1 MAEAAPLRA
10 GVVGVG
16 KMGRNHARVY
26 RELPESTL
34 AGIYDADPDRAR
46 AVADEYGTEAR
57 TLADLLETVDVV
69 SVAVP
74 TEYHYDTAREC
85 IDAGVHTL
93 VEKPLVD
100 SPENGRRLVE
110 FADDRGVV
118 LQAGHVERFNP
129 AVRSLA
135 ELVSDLD
142 VIAVTAR
149 RLGPPIERDVS
160 DTVIM
165 DLMIH
170 DVDILLSLVDSE
182 VADVS
187 ASGARGTSFGT
198 ATVDFESGVVG
209 QLTASRVTQQKVREL
224 TISATDCRVTVDY
237 IDQSVEIHRQSLPEF
252 VREEGDVR
260 YRHESVIEQV
270 TVDKHEP
277 LKAELSAFVEA
288 VMTGSEPVVSGE
300 DGLRALELTRRI
312 DRLAQEGAATRPPIT
327 R

>member
-1 MAEAAPLRA
+1 MAESPLRA

-26 RELPESTL
+26 RELPGATL
-34 AGIYDADPDRAR
+34 AGVFDADPDRAR
-46 AVADEYGTEAR
+46 SVADEYDTEAR
-57 TLADLLETVDVV
+57 TMADLLGTVDVV
-69 SVAVP
+69 SVVVP

-100 SPENGRRLVE
+100 TPENGRRLVD

-129 AVRSLA
+129 AVRALA
-135 ELVSDLD
+135 DFVPDLD
-142 VIAVTAR
+142 VIAISAR
-149 RLGPPIERDVS
+149 RLGPPIDREVD

-170 DVDILLSLVDSE
+170 DVDILLSLVDAE
-182 VADVS
+182 ATNVS
-187 ASGARGTSFGT
+187 AVGARDTQYGT
-198 ATVDFESGVVG
+198 ATVEFDSGVVG
-209 QLTASRVTQQKVREL
+209 RLTASRVTQQKVREL
-224 TISATDCRVTVDY
+224 TLTASDCQVIVDY
-237 IDQSVEIHRQSLPEF
+237 IDQTLEIHRQSLPEF
-252 VREEGDVR
+252 VRDEGAVR
-260 YRHESVIEQV
+260 YRHENVVEQV

-277 LKAELSAFVEA
+277 LKAELSSFIEA
-288 VMTGSEPVVSGE
+288 ARTGEEPVVSGE
-300 DGLRALELTRRI
+300 DGLRALELTRTI
-312 DRLAQEGAATRPPIT
+312 DRLAQSSATARPPMT

>member
-1 MAEAAPLRA
+1 MAEAEPLSA

-26 RELPESTL
+26 RELPGAAL
-34 AGIYDADPDRAR
+34 AGVYDADPDRAR

-57 TLADLLETVDVV
+57 SLADLLSTVDVV

-85 IDAGVHTL
+85 VDAGVHTL

-100 SPENGRRLVE
+100 TLENGRRLVD
-110 FADDRGVV
+110 FAEDRGIV

-135 ELVSDLD
+135 DLVPDLD
-142 VIAVTAR
+142 LIAVSAR
-149 RLGPPIERDVS
+149 RLGPPIDREVD

-170 DVDILLSLVDSE
+170 DVDILLSLVDSDVRE
-182 VADVS
+182 VS
-187 ASGARGTSFGT
+187 AVGTRGTRYGT
-198 ATVDFESGVVG
+198 ATVEFDSGVVG
-209 QLTASRVTQQKVREL
+209 RLTASRVTQQKVREL
-224 TISATDCRVTVDY
+224 TLTAADCRVIVDY
-237 IDQSVEIHRQSLPEF
+237 IDQTVEIHRQSLPEF
-252 VREEGDVR
+252 VRDEGDVR
-260 YRHESVIEQV
+260 YRHESVVEQV
-270 TVDKHEP
+270 TVDRHEP
-277 LKAELSAFVEA
+277 LKAELSSFLSAA
-288 VMTGSEPVVSGE
+288 RTGEEPVVSGE
-300 DGLRALELTRRI
+300 DGLRALELTRTI
-312 DRLAQEGAATRPPIT
+312 DRLAQDGATPRPPIT